1 MKINSITE
9 GRSKQ
14 VKASAKK
21 PKLNK
26 PNLGHESPHPMQGRM
41 VGEMVEYSMA
51 LGFTNLKELQKS
63 ENLDKLIATMQQD
76 GINVMETLRLFHE
89 GENLNAL
96 KNAFKNANFGD
107 KAVMAGATA
116 TLIALL
122 GLGNM
127 STMKDSPLGKELAV
141 AAQQGDMVAAY
152 HLENLDLYADED
164 MVRTIQNLKIAYIDD
179 ANREDVNAFLSD
191 PKRFPGI
198 KPKNESKEIKRSN
211 PVAKHSRNMS
221 GAGAHKDKKKE
232 LKKGVVK
239 HKGKELEEAGYS
251 ASKSAL
257 VKAVI
262 NDLEKKALSDDADNL
277 TFLNKLAKM
286 IGKKVYKRD
295 NGSLVME
302 DPIPFTQCPKCKG
315 SIVHETQLNEK
326 QDACYHKV
334 KSRYKVWPSAYA
346 SGALVKCRKVG
357 AKNWGNSSKKKKK
370 KSKK

>member
-9 GRSKQ
+9 GKSKQ
-14 VKASAKK
+14 VKASEKK

-41 VGEMVEYSMA
+41 VGESELDNMDLQDRMLANDLHSM
-51 LGFTNLKELQKS
+51 
-63 ENLDKLIATMQQD
+63 
-76 GINVMETLRLFHE
+76 
-89 GENLNAL
+89 
-96 KNAFKNANFGD
+96 
-107 KAVMAGATA
+107 
-116 TLIALL
+116 
-122 GLGNM
+122 
-127 STMKDSPLGKELAV
+127 MKDIGPEKFIGFLFGAMTNPKYKNLPLEKFADQIKNIYTQSREPFTYTSQDTPGGIDKGMRRLAV
-141 AAQQGDMVAAY
+141 NKDGK
-152 HLENLDLYADED
+152 LDYTEGK
-164 MVRTIQNLKIAYIDD
+164 T
-179 ANREDVNAFLSD
+179 
-191 PKRFPGI
+191 KRQ
-198 KPKNESKEIKRSN
+198 N
-211 PVAKHSRNMS
+211 PVAKHSKNMP
-221 GAGAHKDKKKE
+221 GAGAHKSAKDYDRKKAKLDLKKE
-232 LKKGVVK
+232 LQEG
-239 HKGKELEEAGYS
+239 GYS

-257 VKAVI
+257 VKAVL

-277 TFLNKLAKM
+277 TFLNKLARM
-286 IGKKVYKRD
+286 IGKKVYKRE

-302 DPIPFTQCPKCKG
+302 KPIPFTQCPKCKG

>member
-1 MKINSITE
+1 MKISQITE
-9 GRSKQ
+9 RAKHA
-14 VKASAKK
+14 KAKDKK

-26 PNLGHESPHPMQGRM
+26 PNKGHQSPHPMQGKM
-41 VGEMVEYSMA
+41 VGEMYGQKEIADITANLNKNKKAYFNMQMFIKYAMA
-51 LGFTNLKELQKS
+51 LPGVTQLSDLQKP
-63 ENLDKLIATMQQD
+63 EIFDKVIATMQQD
-76 GINVMETLRLFHE
+76 GIDVME

-122 GLGNM
+122 GLGNL
-127 STMKDSPLGKELAV
+127 SSMKDSPLGKELAV

-152 HLENLDLYADED
+152 HLKNLDFYADQD

-191 PKRFPGI
+191 PKRFPDL
-198 KPKNESKEIKRSN
+198 KKVKNESKINE
-211 PVAKHSRNMS
+211 AYS
-221 GAGAHKDKKKE
+221 GT
-232 LKKGVVK
+232 
-239 HKGKELEEAGYS
+239 
-251 ASKSAL
+251 KSAL
-257 VKAVI
+257 VSAVMT
-262 NDLEKKALSDDADNL
+262 DLEKKANDEEGVD
-277 TFLNKLAKM
+277 FLRRLASL
-286 IGKKVYKRD
+286 IGKKIIKRD
-295 NGSLVME
+295 NGSLLLE
-302 DPIPFTQCPKCKG
+302 NKIPFTQCPKCGG
-315 SIVHETQLNEK
+315 SIVHESQLNEK

>member
-1 MKINSITE
+1 MKVNSIIE
-9 GRSKQ
+9 KKSKQ
-14 VKASAKK
+14 VKASEKK

-41 VGEMVEYSMA
+41 VGESLIEVFFKYA
-51 LGFTNLKELQKS
+51 NNTNIQLTEQELQ
-63 ENLDKLIATMQQD
+63 LIQEAP
-76 GINVMETLRLFHE
+76 
-89 GENLNAL
+89 
-96 KNAFKNANFGD
+96 GD
-107 KAVMAGATA
+107 IRKFLAILTIMG
-116 TLIALL
+116 
-122 GLGNM
+122 GLGYGFGKM
-127 STMKDSPLGKELAV
+127 LDATSFKHSELGMELK
-141 AAQQGDMVAAY
+141 AAADQGDEVAAY
-152 HLENLDLYADED
+152 HYKNLDAYADLND
-164 MVRTIQNLKIAYIDD
+164 QRTIINLRIHYLDDSPRDDVKARLAKQANKDDDYKTIQQPDRQN
-179 ANREDVNAFLSD
+179 R
-191 PKRFPGI
+191 
-198 KPKNESKEIKRSN
+198 KNESKEIKRSN

-239 HKGKELEEAGYS
+239 HKGKELEEGGYS

-257 VKAVI
+257 VKAVL
-262 NDLEKKALSDDADNL
+262 NDLEKKALSDDVDNL
-277 TFLNKLAKM
+277 TFLNKLARM
-286 IGKKVYKRD
+286 IGKKVYKRE

-302 DPIPFTQCPKCKG
+302 NPIPFTQCPKCKG